1 MAAGRRSRRKQRDG
15 SVLKQEWP
23 WERRRGEGGRRG
35 GGGAD
40 SAERVEF
47 GQEGREGEGR
57 EEQEGGEQT
66 LSLSHS
72 GLAEGVISVFPPLSR
87 KAKNG
92 NNLEAF
98 YTAGIEGRKM

>member
-66 LSLSHS
+66 LSLSLGIS
-72 GLAEGVISVFPPLSR
+72 GRGYLCVPSAQQEGE
-87 KAKNG
+87 KG
-92 NNLEAF
+92 E
-98 YTAGIEGRKM
+98 